1 MKRTWKWFSFVS
13 LFALATFFV
22 SGGLSSLPTA
32 LGEEDKKELPPRK
45 ISIAPEYTGII
56 ITEGE
61 DVSLSFSVKN
71 GGRQDEVIGLSL
83 GAIPKGWKGR
93 IKTYSFDVSGVHV
106 GSDDSASLTL
116 KLDPE
121 KDVGPGDYEFLIA
134 GKTADGELSDQKR
147 ITVTVKEKTGEE
159 EVKDEGVEIIS
170 SYPVLEGPTDVKF
183 EFSLEVKNETSE
195 DTTFN
200 LIAEGPENWEIRFKP
215 AYEDKYFSSLRIKA
229 SQSESMAVEVKPYV
243 LAEPGQYPIKIKV
256 SSSEAR
262 GEAEFMVVLTG
273 TYKLEAGTATGLLS
287 LAALRGEEANLSIY
301 VKNAG
306 SATLS
311 NIRFLSFQ
319 PENWKVAFEPE
330 TLETLAPGD
339 LKQVAVKVNPAEQAL
354 VGDYAVALSI
364 EGGRE
369 PKNLELRVTVGASAA
384 WGWVGIGIIILV
396 VAGLVFLFVRLGRR

>member
-1 MKRTWKWFSFVS
+1 MKRTWKWFSFFS
-13 LFALATFFV
+13 LFALATFIV
-22 SGGLSSLPTA
+22 SGGLSSFPTA
-32 LGEEDKKELPPRK
+32 IGEEDKKELPPRK

-56 ITEGE
+56 ITQGD
-61 DVSLSFSVKN
+61 DVNLTFSVKN
-71 GGRQDEVIGLSL
+71 GGRQDEVINLSL
-83 GAIPKGWKGR
+83 GTIPKGWKGR
-93 IKTYSFDVSGVHV
+93 IKTYSFDITGVHV
-106 GSDDSASLTL
+106 GSDDSANLTL

-121 KDVGPGDYEFLIA
+121 KDIGLGDYEFLIL
-134 GKTADGELSDQKR
+134 GKTADGELSDQKT
-147 ITVTVKEKTGEE
+147 ITVTVKAKTGEE
-159 EVKDEGVEIIS
+159 EVKEEGVEIVS

-229 SQSESMAVEVKPYV
+229 GQSSSMAVEVKPYV
-243 LAEPGQYPIKIKV
+243 IAEPGQYPIKIKV

-287 LAALRGEEANLSIY
+287 LTALRGEEANISVY
-301 VKNAG
+301 VKNSG

-311 NIRFLSFQ
+311 NVRFLSFQ
-319 PENWKVAFEPE
+319 PENWKIAFEPE
-330 TLETLAPGD
+330 TIETLAPGD
-339 LKQVAVKVNPAEQAL
+339 LKQVAVKVSPAEQAL

>member
-1 MKRTWKWFSFVS
+1 
-13 LFALATFFV
+13 
-22 SGGLSSLPTA
+22 
-32 LGEEDKKELPPRK
+32 
-45 ISIAPEYTGII
+45 
-56 ITEGE
+56 
-61 DVSLSFSVKN
+61 
-71 GGRQDEVIGLSL
+71 
-83 GAIPKGWKGR
+83 
-93 IKTYSFDVSGVHV
+93 
-106 GSDDSASLTL
+106 
-116 KLDPE
+116 
-121 KDVGPGDYEFLIA
+121 
-134 GKTADGELSDQKR
+134 LSDEKT
-147 ITVTVKEKTGEE
+147 INVTVKAKTGEE
-159 EVKDEGVEIIS
+159 EVKEEGVEIIS

-215 AYEDKYFSSLRIKA
+215 AYEDKYFSSLRIKG
-229 SQSESMAVEVKPYV
+229 SQSQSMAVEVKPYV

-262 GEAEFMVVLTG
+262 GETELMVVLTG
-273 TYKLEAGTATGLLS
+273 THKLEAGTATGLLS
-287 LAALRGEEANLSIY
+287 LSALRGEEANLSVY

-319 PENWKVAFEPE
+319 PENWKIEFEPE

-339 LKQVAVKVNPAEQAL
+339 LKQVAVKVTPAEQAL

-364 EGGRE
+364 EGGKE

-396 VAGLVFLFVRLGRR
+396 VAGLVFLFIRLGRR